1 MKKMCTLLL
10 ALMMVLSLAACGDS
24 GTAAS
29 QNTDNAATS
38 TATDA
43 SDSKDT
49 KKADKTD
56 EKLSVEQES
65 ALNKAEE
72 YLNMMAFSHDSLIDQ
87 LKFEGFSEEDATY
100 AAENCGLK
108 G

>member
-1 MKKMCTLLL
+1 MRKMWTLLL
-10 ALMMVLSLAACGDS
+10 ALVMVLSLAACGGS
-24 GTAAS
+24 GTATS
-29 QNTDNAATS
+29 QNTDKAATS

-43 SDSKDT
+43 ADSKDA

-56 EKLSVEQES
+56 EKLSVERES

-72 YLNMMAFSHDSLIDQ
+72 YLNMMAFSHDGLIDQ

-100 AAENCGLK
+100 AAGT